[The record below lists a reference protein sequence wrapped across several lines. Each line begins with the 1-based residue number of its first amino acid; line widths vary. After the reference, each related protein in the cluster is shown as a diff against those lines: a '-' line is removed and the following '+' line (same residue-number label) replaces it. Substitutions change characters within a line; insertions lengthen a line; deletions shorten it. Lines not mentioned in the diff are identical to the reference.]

1 MSKNKMPAGGGTPTS
16 KHKNGFIHIIAE
28 AKRECKP
35 FLGVIA

>member
-16 KHKNGFIHIIAE
+16 KRKNNCTYSLTEQAR
-28 AKRECKP
+28 KCKP